1 MSDVEEKSVACE
13 VVTHST
19 EETIACGRTVGGL
32 LEEGDVLAID
42 AIGKDGRITI
52 TTAGT
57 PGGGAQIAIA
67 DNGPGL
73 DPETKTRIF
82 DPFFTTKAV
91 GEGTGLGLAIS
102 YSILQKLGG
111 TIDCQSK
118 VGVGTTFT
126 ISLPPEPPQALR
138 EQDEDEGGTPG
149 L

>member
-1 MSDVEEKSVACE
+1 MTSS
-13 VVTHST
+13 
-19 EETIACGRTVGGL
+19 
-32 LEEGDVLAID
+32 AICNLSPF
-42 AIGKDGRITI
+42 TI

-57 PGGGAQIAIA
+57 QGGGAQIAIA

-73 DPETKTRIF
+73 DPETKARIF

-138 EQDEDEGGTPG
+138 EEDEDEGGTPS